1 MKITDLIA
9 KSRRVLDLE
18 QVRDTLATTPPEEV
32 LQNTLGQTSP
42 PVAAAASMGPGGG
55 FESPFESVGPPPEE
69 TPQTGLADSALQAE
83 REATIEAG
91 RRAVERVANEG
102 ENADLS
108 PREVVGLEAIIL
120 LFGRPAILI
129 QDGRFFPPPEDW
141 KVLEVHREA
150 IERTFLSVGRIEVDG
165 HPSLQWIGT
174 GFLVGPDVLMT
185 NRHVAMEFTAPK
197 SNGRWGIA
205 NGMKARVDFKE
216 DLGATQAAEFAIER
230 LIGIHG
236 RYDMALFRVARQGG
250 FDGAQ
255 PVPRPLPIAA
265 RPDSAGPIPGRN
277 IYVVGYPAWDGRR
290 NDPQPMQRLF
300 GNIFNVKRLQPG
312 TVMRF
317 DAGASQLTHD
327 CSTLGG
333 NSGSCVVDLETH
345 QVIGLHFGGHYQ
357 EENDAVA
364 LWRLQDDPLIKIGGL
379 IFS

>member
-1 MKITDLIA
+1 MKNSDLIA

-18 QVRDTLATTPPEEV
+18 KVRDTLSTTSPEEV
-32 LQNTLGQTSP
+32 LQNTLGEASP
-42 PVAAAASMGPGGG
+42 PAAAAAWVRSAGGV
-55 FESPFESVGPPPEE
+55 ESPFESVAPPPE
-69 TPQTGLADSALQAE
+69 TPQSDLVDSALQAE
-83 REATIEAG
+83 REATLDAG
-91 RRAVERVANEG
+91 RRAVERVVNEG
-102 ENADLS
+102 EDADLS
-108 PREVVGLEAIIL
+108 PREALGLEAIIL

-141 KVLEVHREA
+141 KILESHRA
-150 IERTFLSVGRIEVDG
+150 SIERTFLSVGRIEVDG

-205 NGMKARVDFKE
+205 PGMKARVDFRE
-216 DLGATQAAEFAIER
+216 DLGATQAAEFAIEK

-236 RYDMALFRVARQGG
+236 RYDMALFRVARRGG
-250 FDGAQ
+250 SDGALAAPQ
-255 PVPRPLPIAA
+255 PLPVAA
-265 RPDSAGPIPGRN
+265 HPDSAGPVAGRN

-290 NDPQPMQRLF
+290 NDPEPMQRLF
-300 GNIFNVKRLQPG
+300 GNIYNVKRLQPG
-312 TVMRF
+312 TVVRF
-317 DAGASQLTHD
+317 DSGLTKITHD

-345 QVIGLHFGGHYQ
+345 QVIGLHFGGRYQ

-364 LWRLQDDPLIKIGGL
+364 LWRLQSDPLVKIGGL
-379 IFS
+379 TFA